1 MVISHP
7 ADVADQIQ
15 GGLKPFPD
23 GSFPPIIDSAA
34 DEIRQL
40 TWNTAHAIYGFEGGL
55 PDLLKQRIDRELSA
69 IIDNGFAIMYYIAY
83 KLVKKSNDDGYIVGS
98 RGSVGS
104 SLVATLCGISEVN
117 PLPPHYICPN
127 CHHSIFDTSGA
138 YGSGYDL
145 PAQACPM
152 CGTPFLREGQ
162 DIPFAT
168 FLGFDGD
175 KQPDIDLNF
184 SGEYQAKSASF
195 YRGDVR
201 IDTYLPGR
209 HDQRICRKNALAMVV
224 GYFREKEQFVTQAE
238 IMPSV
243 SGPDR
248 R

>member
-1 MVISHP
+1 MMTVYRRF
-7 ADVADQIQ
+7 A
-15 GGLKPFPD
+15 
-23 GSFPPIIDSAA
+23 
-34 DEIRQL
+34 
-40 TWNTAHAIYGFEGGL
+40 GFG
-55 PDLLKQRIDRELSA
+55 R
-69 IIDNGFAIMYYIAY
+69 
-83 KLVKKSNDDGYIVGS
+83 
-98 RGSVGS
+98 S

-184 SGEYQAKSASF
+184 SGEYQAKAHRFIEEMFGSTHTFRAGTISG
-195 YRGDVR
+195 YAE
-201 IDTYLPGR
+201 
-209 HDQRICRKNALAMVV
+209 KNALAMVV
-224 GYFREKEQFVTQAE
+224 GYFRE
-238 IMPSV
+238 
-243 SGPDR
+243 
-248 R
+248 